1 MKILEEMSS
10 SVSEVTSGFTSSAS
24 LAVNIYLI
32 SGVNVLT
39 KSVLTYYTV
48 QLNPHQWSLV

>member
-1 MKILEEMSS
+1 MSS